1 VPFFTV
7 DAVSIYY
14 GLPLLNRLWH
24 SYAMLLH
31 GTSRVGRFLHM
42 GIAPIVHYF
51 TNLLSVQFASTYM
64 VVCATAERFVVVADV
79 GCLSCMSRERGRTV
93 TIGVTLL
100 LVLLLRV
107 PAFMDYSIERKQECP
122 AFQDFSFA
130 PWLMAR
136 EDYVLY
142 NFYVLC
148 FLHILIPFLLLLSLN
163 LLVVAMMRRKINQQG
178 KFATSSQRKDRHL
191 PQLSWLLRKESI
203 YSVSRQQRNEL
214 RYATRTMVM
223 ITFTYLVCNMFNCV
237 ITVMEN
243 AFKDDGW
250 MVNEDGTSTKFY
262 TYTADLIS
270 ERSYFTLQVY

>member
-1 VPFFTV
+1 
-7 DAVSIYY
+7 
-14 GLPLLNRLWH
+14 
-24 SYAMLLH
+24 
-31 GTSRVGRFLHM
+31 
-42 GIAPIVHYF
+42 
-51 TNLLSVQFASTYM
+51 M
-64 VVCATAERFVVVADV
+64 VVCATIERFVVVSNV
-79 GCLSCMSRERGRTV
+79 GCLSCMSRKRGRLLTV
-93 TIGVTLL
+93 GVTLL

-107 PAFMDYSIERKQECP
+107 PAFMDYRIERKQDCP
-122 AFQDFSFA
+122 AFQDFSFT

-136 EDYVLY
+136 EDYAQY

-148 FLHILIPFLLLLSLN
+148 FLHILLPFLLLLSLN

-178 KFATSSQRKDRHL
+178 KEFATSNQRKYRHL

-214 RYATRTMVM
+214 RYATRTMVAV
-223 ITFTYLVCNMFNCV
+223 TFTYLVCNMFNFV

-270 ERSYFTLQVY
+270 EWTLSHPSHVSQATLGITVTCK